1 MKNKAGYIGIKEA
14 SKLAGVHPDTIRRLI
29 KQHKGSKYVVRG
41 KGDKAPYF
49 ISSDWLMDLYS
60 LNEPHT
66 APAAGDNQKD
76 DIEPTTDTNK
86 GMSGLYEARIAD
98 LQQQIAEQNKT
109 ITELLTQHKDLI
121 SQQQQLQDQLKF
133 ILLPATTSK
142 PQAYEADIKASPAA
156 DPKPQESPKSKK
168 PKSRRKTTS
177 KQVKNA
183 TKQGNKPAAKTVD
196 KAPSPKKKAQPKK
209 SWWKF

>member
-49 ISSDWLMDLYS
+49 ISSAWLMDLYS

-66 APAAGDNQKD
+66 APTTGDNQKD
-76 DIEPTTDTNK
+76 DTEPTTDTTK

-133 ILLPATTSK
+133 ILLPATTTQ
-142 PQAYEADIKASPAA
+142 PQAYEANIQEVPVTDPAPQETKKAK
-156 DPKPQESPKSKK
+156 KPQSKLKKTSKKK
-168 PKSRRKTTS
+168 PKADQTPK
-177 KQVKNA
+177 V
-183 TKQGNKPAAKTVD
+183 VV
-196 KAPSPKKKAQPKK
+196 PKKR
-209 SWWKF
+209 WWKRSK